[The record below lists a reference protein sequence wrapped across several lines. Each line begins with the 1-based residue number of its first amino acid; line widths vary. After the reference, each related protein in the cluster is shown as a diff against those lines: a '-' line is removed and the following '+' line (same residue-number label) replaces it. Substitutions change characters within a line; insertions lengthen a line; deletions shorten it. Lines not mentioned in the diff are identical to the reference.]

1 MRFVSQQHTRHL
13 RHSQALILTNYTYT
27 LQPAVAESVNEEDNF
42 IDSEDSGEQLDNL
55 EENDENR
62 PSFVEID

>member
-1 MRFVSQQHTRHL
+1 
-13 RHSQALILTNYTYT
+13 LILTNYTYT